1 MIKKIIKKLSSIDKE
16 YGLLFFINL
25 FLFMPLISKKFIYGH
40 DTMYHIAQIDSLTKS
55 ILSGNFT
62 KISSVIANSFGY
74 GSSIFYPKLPHYICS
89 IINIITGKLNVVYS
103 INIYFIII
111 SFIACIMMYK
121 LIKLVTTNKTSAL
134 LGSIFYITMPYYISD
149 IFVRSAL
156 NESLI
161 LVFIPMIFLGII
173 NLLKGNKK
181 KFYLYFIIGYIGFIN
196 SHLVL
201 CVYFTIFLLVFML
214 FNIKKYL
221 KHIKELLIGSGIILI
236 MTLPNIII
244 LLEHKLTNLYVVF
257 DPKLM
262 DLSTKTVQKNGIA
275 LIELLWPGNTVVYY
289 FINIIVL
296 IFLVLGIIYFIKR
309 EKKNKLI
316 YGIIA
321 FTVTSILFSLK
332 IFPYNLLPKLL
343 LSIQFPFRNNC
354 FTIFGISI
362 ISSLGILIF
371 KEKYKNYLVY
381 PILLICIIISCF
393 YINKSDF
400 RNISIEETSYDIYAG
415 IGWNR
420 EYLTKNSL
428 NNLDYFIK
436 RDNKIKT
443 NKNIKIK
450 ELKSSFPSIKFKVEE
465 INEKTKVELP
475 RLYYLGYKVRQNNKT
490 LNYKCNKNGFIEI
503 ELKEKG
509 IVELDWVGT
518 PLYNVFRLIRVLFI
532 MTGLI
537 IIIKKHTKFN

>member
-1 MIKKIIKKLSSIDKE
+1 MIKKIIKKISNIDKE
-16 YGLLFFINL
+16 YGILFFINL
-25 FLFMPLISKKFIYGH
+25 FIFMPLISKKFIYGH

-74 GSSIFYPKLPHYICS
+74 GASIFYPKLPHYICS
-89 IINIITGKLNVVYS
+89 IINIITGKLNVIYS

-121 LIKLVTTNKTSAL
+121 LIKLITENKTSAL

-244 LLEHKLTNLYVVF
+244 LLEHKLTDLYVVF
-257 DPKLM
+257 DSKLM
-262 DLSTKTVQKNGIA
+262 DLSTKTVQKNGIE
-275 LIELLWPGNTVVYY
+275 LIELFLPSKTVVYY

-296 IFLVLGIIYFIKR
+296 IFTILGIIYFIKKD
-309 EKKNKLI
+309 KKNKLI

-321 FTVTSILFSLK
+321 FTITSILFSLK

-354 FTIFGISI
+354 FTIFGISV
-362 ISSLGILIF
+362 ISSLGILLF
-371 KEKYKNYLVY
+371 KNKKYLVY
-381 PILLICIIISCF
+381 ASIFICLIIACF

-400 RNISIEETSYDIYAG
+400 RNISKDESNYDIYAG

-420 EYLTKNSL
+420 EYLTKNAFE
-428 NNLDYFIK
+428 NIDYFVNRNSNIK
-436 RDNKIKT
+436 GD
-443 NKNIKIK
+443 NIKIK
-450 ELKSSFPSIKFKVEE
+450 ELKSNFPSIKFKVGE
-465 INEKTKVELP
+465 ITKPTKVELP

-503 ELKEKG
+503 ELKENG
-509 IVELDWVGT
+509 IVELDWIGT
-518 PLYNVFRLIRVLFI
+518 PLYNIFRLIRVIFI
-532 MTGLI
+532 ITGSI
-537 IIIKKHTKFN
+537 IIIKKHTKLN

>member
-1 MIKKIIKKLSSIDKE
+1 MIKKIIKKLNGIDKE
-16 YGLLFFINL
+16 YGVLFFINL
-25 FLFMPLISKKFIYGH
+25 FLFMPFISKRFVYGH

-55 ILSGNFT
+55 ILSGNLT

-89 IINIITGKLNVVYS
+89 IINIITGKLNVIYS

-121 LIKLVTTNKTSAL
+121 LIKLITENKTSAL

-244 LLEHKLTNLYVVF
+244 LLEHKLTDLYVVF
-257 DPKLM
+257 DSKLM
-262 DLSTKTVQKNGIA
+262 DLSTKTVQKNGIE
-275 LIELLWPGNTVVYY
+275 LIELFLPSKTVVYY

-296 IFLVLGIIYFIKR
+296 IFTILGIIYFIKKD
-309 EKKNKLI
+309 KKNKLI

-321 FTVTSILFSLK
+321 FTITSILFSLK

-354 FTIFGISI
+354 FTIFGISV
-362 ISSLGILIF
+362 ISSLGILLFKNKKYLAYASIF
-371 KEKYKNYLVY
+371 
-381 PILLICIIISCF
+381 ICLIIACF

-400 RNISIEETSYDIYAG
+400 RNISKDESNYDIYAG

-420 EYLTKNSL
+420 EYLTKNAFE
-428 NNLDYFIK
+428 NIDYFVNRNSNIK
-436 RDNKIKT
+436 GD
-443 NKNIKIK
+443 NIKIK
-450 ELKSSFPSIKFKVEE
+450 ELKSNFPSIKFKVGE
-465 INEKTKVELP
+465 ITKPTKVELP

-503 ELKEKG
+503 ELKENG
-509 IVELDWVGT
+509 IVELDWIGT
-518 PLYNVFRLIRVLFI
+518 HLYNIFRLIRVIFI
-532 MTGLI
+532 ITGSI
-537 IIIKKHTKFN
+537 IIIKKHTKLN